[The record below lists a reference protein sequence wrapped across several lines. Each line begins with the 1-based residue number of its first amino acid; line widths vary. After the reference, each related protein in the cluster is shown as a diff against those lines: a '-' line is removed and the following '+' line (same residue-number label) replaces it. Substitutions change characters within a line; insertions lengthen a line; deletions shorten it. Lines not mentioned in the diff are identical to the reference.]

1 MKIRG
6 QDAHGSGAY
15 LASRGSRLHQG
26 VDLVTDIDEPIE
38 SFCCGIVS
46 KIGYPYDPTSKTKG
60 HFRYVQVT
68 DLNNIKVRVFY
79 IDPLVRI
86 GDTIHKS
93 QIIGT
98 SQDLTKVYPG
108 ITQHIHFE
116 VKKTRAFLNPLDY
129 LKLEE

>member
-6 QDAHGSGAY
+6 QDVHGSGAY
-15 LASRGSRLHQG
+15 LAKRGSRLHHG
-26 VDLVTDIDEPIE
+26 VDLVTEINEPIK

-46 KIGYPYDPTSKTKG
+46 KIGYPYEPTDKGKG

-68 DLNNIKVRVFY
+68 DLSNIKVRVFY
-79 IDPLVRI
+79 INPLVRV
-86 GDTIHKS
+86 GDTVHKGE
-93 QIIGT
+93 IIGT
-98 SQDLTKVYPG
+98 SQDLTQVYPC

-116 VKKTRAFLNPLDY
+116 VKKTSAFLNPLDY